1 MNGAVQ
7 PLEALSPALFLL
19 LSMSAAGAVHVW
31 WLTWATSDFLMQPLD
46 FGRTFRGRRIFG
58 DNKRLR
64 GLIAMPIASGAIFA
78 LLGGLQEQLPDWLT
92 RGMWDLSTGQYALL
106 GLAAGLAFMLAELP
120 NSFLKRQ
127 LGVAPGEMPGEG
139 FERMLCVFL
148 DRFDSVLGVLI
159 VISLLV
165 PTLPLTWAWV
175 LFIGPGVHALFSA
188 LLYRLGVK
196 ARAL

>member
-1 MNGAVQ
+1 MNGAVE
-7 PLEALSPALFLL
+7 PLESLSAAVFLL

-31 WLTWATSDFLMQPLD
+31 WLTWATSDLLMQPLD

-58 DNKRLR
+58 DNKRVR
-64 GLIAMPIASGAIFA
+64 GLIAMPIASGAMFA
-78 LLGGLQEQLPDWLT
+78 LLGGLHRQLPDWLA
-92 RGMWDLSTGQYALL
+92 RGMWDLSTGRYALL
-106 GLAAGLAFMLAELP
+106 GVAAGLAFMLAELP

-127 LGVAPGEMPGEG
+127 LGVAPGETPGEG
-139 FERMLCVFL
+139 LARVLCVLL
-148 DRFDSVLGVLI
+148 DRFDSILGVLV

-188 LLYRLGVK
+188 LLFRLGVK